1 VRARGHDALPTF
13 GVGRELSRR
22 AWQGVVRQ
30 ALGLD
35 LLRPDPERYG
45 GLRMT
50 EAARPVLRGEAPVTL
65 RVEVAKA
72 DRGPVVAKALVSD
85 EDAGMMSAL
94 KAKRRA
100 LADALGVP
108 AYVVF
113 PDRTLAEMAERRPAT
128 LDQMAGISGVGAVKL
143 ERFGAAFLSVI
154 LGAPAPE
161 VHPARRAL
169 AGQDAGGVFDRLGA
183 VQHHLARGAC
193 GTLKPLDCAPSVLRR
208 IAERR
213 PGTVADLARLPGMD
227 AARVERFGAAF
238 IDAIAAEQG
247 LV

>member
-1 VRARGHDALPTF
+1 
-13 GVGRELSRR
+13 
-22 AWQGVVRQ
+22 VVRQ

-35 LLRPDPERYG
+35 LLRPDPERHG

-72 DRGPVVAKALVSD
+72 DRGPVVAEALVSD
-85 EDAGMMSAL
+85 EDAGLMSAL

-143 ERFGAAFLSVI
+143 ERFGAEFLSVI

-169 AGQDAGGVFDRLGA
+169 AGQDAGGVFDRLDA
-183 VQHHLARGAC
+183 VQRHLARGAC